1 MTPVKTLDHTDS
13 DKAKISVWNPP
24 WKIIFIC
31 KKKTKQTTTTTTTTP
46 KKISMDRSDLAMYLI
61 TVLEYL

>member
-31 KKKTKQTTTTTTTTP
+31 KKKKKPNKKQQQKQTP
-46 KKISMDRSDLAMYLI
+46 P
-61 TVLEYL
+61 